1 MASGFVE
8 KSAEIN
14 QRPCS
19 HSRLFLESHLRA
31 HRFVE
36 HPLRELD
43 AAKVR
48 FVLAYGVDDEVSVPA
63 SPSTHDQASAVQC
76 DPAIPKLENLVVVD
90 SVAWASSRCTAPTK
104 ESAERP
110 RERSTTART
119 TKPGRHELTACGMP
133 STRSSLSSSSTKG
146 DDNCRSST

>member
-8 KSAEIN
+8 KSAEID

-43 AAKVR
+43 AATVR
-48 FVLAYGVDDEVSVPA
+48 FVLAYGVDDEVTVPA

-76 DPAIPKLENLVVVD
+76 DPAIPKLENLVVVG
-90 SVAWASSRCTAPTK
+90 SVAWASFTRTGPIKA
-104 ESAERP
+104 SAAAHRS
-110 RERSTTART
+110 RSTTSESRVPPNRRSSIEAARSNC
-119 TKPGRHELTACGMP
+119 AYA
-133 STRSSLSSSSTKG
+133 STRDADSYPSSS
-146 DDNCRSST
+146 